1 LPAPGSAGSRPYRSQ
16 GFITRLATNRIN
28 PVINTVK
35 GYRDRH
41 KFHSMFASVFGL
53 AFGDINGDITYGP
66 ISATMRDSS

>member
-1 LPAPGSAGSRPYRSQ
+1 M
-16 GFITRLATNRIN
+16 
-28 PVINTVK
+28 INTVK